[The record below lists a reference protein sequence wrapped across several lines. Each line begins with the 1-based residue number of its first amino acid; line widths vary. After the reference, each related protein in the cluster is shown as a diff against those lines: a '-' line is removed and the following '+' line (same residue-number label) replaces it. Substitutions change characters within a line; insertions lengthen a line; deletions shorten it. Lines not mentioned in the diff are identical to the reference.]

1 MNRAATSKFPIS
13 NALGAMEALQKMVSA
28 YSEYRIVAEQEATK
42 RREIRQ
48 RSNVERQRIQA
59 ERELLMRYLERSF
72 DERRENFARLF
83 SLADEALDRGD
94 TTQLGQVLTSI
105 TQLAATSPFKSLADV
120 ASARKALLDSEQDWD
135 V

>member
-1 MNRAATSKFPIS
+1 MKRAATAKFSITD
-13 NALGAMEALQKMVSA
+13 ALGAMEALQKMVGA
-28 YSEYRIVAEQEATK
+28 YTEYRIVAEQETTK

-48 RSNVERQRIQA
+48 RGKAELQRIQA

-83 SLADEALDRGD
+83 TLADEALERGD
-94 TTQLGQVLTSI
+94 TAQLGQVLTSI
-105 TQLAATSPFKSLADV
+105 TQLAATSPFKSLGDV
-120 ASARKALLDSEQDWD
+120 ASARQALLDSEQDWD